1 MFHYINWK
9 THNYNIKSDQIFIQ
23 NEVFWIQAL
32 YFWNKTKWGFFLHPH
47 IDDNKKTINYFAF
60 DTVKQKESFTEI
72 LKVNWVWPKTAFQ
85 IVKLPQEKLELAI
98 KTLDA
103 KFFQSIPWIWPK
115 SAKKI
120 LLELKWTYE
129 IEDVQKMDIDQKLYR
144 NITNSL
150 KSLGYDTNIIKS
162 TLQKYDWKIT
172 KENMPEV
179 IKWVIWEI

>member
-1 MFHYINWK
+1 MFHYISWEVKN
-9 THNYNIKSDQIFIQ
+9 HNLNSNQIFIQ
-23 NEVFWIQAL
+23 NSTFGIQAT
-32 YFWNKTKWGFFLHPH
+32 YMGNKASWEFFLHPH

-60 DTVKQKESFTEI
+60 DTAKQKESFTEI

-85 IVKLPQEKLELAI
+85 IVQLPTEKLELAI

-144 NITNSL
+144 NIVNSL
-150 KSLGYDTNIIKS
+150 KSLWYDTNSIKS
-162 TLQKYDWKIT
+162 TLQKYNWKIT
-172 KENMPEV
+172 KENMTDV
-179 IKWVIWEI
+179 IKRVIWEI

>member
-1 MFHYINWK
+1 MFHYINWEVINNK
-9 THNYNIKSDQIFIQ
+9 SNQVFIK
-23 NEVFWIQAL
+23 NEVFGIQAL
-32 YFWNKTKWGFFLHPH
+32 YFWNQKKWEFFLHPH
-47 IDDNKKTINYFAF
+47 IDDSKKTINYFAF

-103 KFFQSIPWIWPK
+103 KFFQSIPGIWPK

-144 NITNSL
+144 NIVNSL
-150 KSLGYDTNIIKS
+150 KWLWYDTNTIKS

-172 KENMPEV
+172 TENMPEV
-179 IKWVIWEI
+179 IKRVISAI

>member
-1 MFHYINWK
+1 MLHYINWEV
-9 THNYNIKSDQIFIQ
+9 HNYNIKSNQIFIQ
-23 NEVFWIQAL
+23 NQVLWIQVL
-32 YFWNKTKWGFFLHPH
+32 YFGNKTKWDFFLHPH

-60 DTVKQKESFTEI
+60 DTAKQKESFTEV

-85 IVKLPQEKLELAI
+85 ITKLPQEKLELAI

-144 NITNSL
+144 DIVNSL
-150 KSLGYDTNIIKS
+150 KSLWYDVTSIKD
-162 TLQKYDWKIT
+162 TLQRYDKKIT
-172 KENMPEV
+172 NDNMTQV
-179 IKWVIWEI
+179 IKRVISEI

>member
-1 MFHYINWK
+1 MLHYINWEV
-9 THNYNIKSDQIFIQ
+9 HNYKIKSNQIFIQ
-23 NEVFWIQAL
+23 NKVLWIQAL
-32 YFWNKTKWGFFLHPH
+32 YFGNKTKWDFFLHPH

-60 DTVKQKESFTEI
+60 DTAKQKESFTEV

-85 IVKLPQEKLELAI
+85 IAKLPQEKLALAI
-98 KTLDA
+98 KTLDT

-144 NITNSL
+144 NIVYSL
-150 KSLGYDTNIIKS
+150 KSLWYDVTSIKD
-162 TLQKYDWKIT
+162 TLQRYDKKIT
-172 KENMPEV
+172 NNNMTQV
-179 IKWVIWEI
+179 IKRVISEI